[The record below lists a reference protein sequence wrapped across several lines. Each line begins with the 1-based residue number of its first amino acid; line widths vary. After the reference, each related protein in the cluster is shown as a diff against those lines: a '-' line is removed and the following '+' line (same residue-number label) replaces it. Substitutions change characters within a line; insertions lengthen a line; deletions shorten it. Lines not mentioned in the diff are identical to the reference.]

1 MLNPCK
7 PYLYYGKSFFLHNRL
22 LYDMIIQ
29 VRILFQ
35 NLFVRRQ
42 KDMCQC
48 NCQGPKSDLS
58 LLEDVLKEYGGSS
71 SNLITILQRAQ
82 NIYGYLPKDV
92 MYCIAEKVGITPAD
106 VMGVATFYSQFRLTP
121 IGKYL
126 IMSCQGTAC
135 HVNGSERVTAAIS
148 EYLGIGNGETTED
161 GLFTLENVACLGC
174 CSLAPVIMI
183 NGEAYGNLT
192 PDSAVAVIKGIQEKE
207 GK

>member
-1 MLNPCK
+1 M
-7 PYLYYGKSFFLHNRL
+7 
-22 LYDMIIQ
+22 
-29 VRILFQ
+29 
-35 NLFVRRQ
+35 
-42 KDMCQC
+42 C
-48 NCQGPKSDLS
+48 NCNSQGPKSDLS
-58 LLEDVLKEYGGSS
+58 LLDEVLNEYGGSS
-71 SNLITILQRAQ
+71 SNLITILQKAQ
-82 NIYGYLPKDV
+82 NIYGYLPKDA

-135 HVNGSERVTAAIS
+135 HVNGSERVSAAIS

>member
-1 MLNPCK
+1 
-7 PYLYYGKSFFLHNRL
+7 
-22 LYDMIIQ
+22 
-29 VRILFQ
+29 
-35 NLFVRRQ
+35 
-42 KDMCQC
+42 MCQC
-48 NCQGPKSDLS
+48 NCTGPKSDLS
-58 LLEDVLKEYGGSS
+58 LLDDVLTKYGDSS
-71 SNLITILQRAQ
+71 SNLITILQNAQ

-92 MYCIAEKVGITPAD
+92 MYCIAEKVGVSPAE
-106 VMGVATFYSQFRLTP
+106 VMGVATFYSQFRLSP

-135 HVNGSERVTAAIS
+135 HVNGSERISAAIS

-192 PDSAVAVIKGIQEKE
+192 PDSAVAVLKSIQEKE

>member
-1 MLNPCK
+1 
-7 PYLYYGKSFFLHNRL
+7 
-22 LYDMIIQ
+22 
-29 VRILFQ
+29 
-35 NLFVRRQ
+35 
-42 KDMCQC
+42 MCQC
-48 NCQGPKSDLS
+48 NCQGPKSDLT
-58 LLEDVLKEYGGSS
+58 LLEGVLNEYAGSP
-71 SNLITILQRAQ
+71 SNLITILQKAQ

-92 MYCIAEKVGITPAD
+92 MYAIADKVGITPAD

-148 EYLGIGNGETTED
+148 EYLGIGNGETTAD

-192 PDSAVAVIKGIQEKE
+192 PDSAVAVIKSIQEKE

>member
-1 MLNPCK
+1 M
-7 PYLYYGKSFFLHNRL
+7 
-22 LYDMIIQ
+22 
-29 VRILFQ
+29 
-35 NLFVRRQ
+35 
-42 KDMCQC
+42 C
-48 NCQGPKSDLS
+48 NCSGPKSDFT
-58 LLEDVLKEYGGSS
+58 LLADVLATYGNTPT
-71 SNLITILQRAQ
+71 NLITILQKAQ
-82 NIYGYLPKDV
+82 DIYGYLPKDV
-92 MYCIAEKVGITPAD
+92 MYHIAEKIGVAPAEI
-106 VMGVATFYSQFRLTP
+106 VGVATFYSQFRLTP

-126 IMSCQGTAC
+126 IMSCQGRAC

-148 EYLGIGNGETTED
+148 EYLGIGNGETTAD

>member
-1 MLNPCK
+1 
-7 PYLYYGKSFFLHNRL
+7 
-22 LYDMIIQ
+22 
-29 VRILFQ
+29 
-35 NLFVRRQ
+35 
-42 KDMCQC
+42 MCQC

-58 LLEDVLKEYGGSS
+58 LLDEILNQYGDSS
-71 SNLITILQRAQ
+71 SNLITILQKAQ

-92 MYCIAEKVGITPAD
+92 MYCIAEKVGISPAD

-148 EYLGIGNGETTED
+148 EYLGIGNGETTAD

-192 PDSAVAVIKGIQEKE
+192 PDSAVAVLKSIQEKE
-207 GK
+207 AK

>member
-1 MLNPCK
+1 
-7 PYLYYGKSFFLHNRL
+7 
-22 LYDMIIQ
+22 
-29 VRILFQ
+29 
-35 NLFVRRQ
+35 
-42 KDMCQC
+42 MCNC
-48 NCQGPKSDLS
+48 NCQGPKSDFS
-58 LLEDVLKEYGGSS
+58 LIADILANYGGSP
-71 SNLITILQRAQ
+71 SNLITILQKAQ
-82 NIYGYLPKDV
+82 DIYGYLPKDV
-92 MYCIAEKVGITPAD
+92 MYHIAEKVGVTPAD

-135 HVNGSERVTAAIS
+135 HVNGSERVSAAIS
-148 EYLGIGNGETTED
+148 EYLGIGNGETTVD

-192 PDSAVAVIKGIQEKE
+192 PDSAVAVIKEIQSKE

>member
-1 MLNPCK
+1 
-7 PYLYYGKSFFLHNRL
+7 
-22 LYDMIIQ
+22 
-29 VRILFQ
+29 
-35 NLFVRRQ
+35 
-42 KDMCQC
+42 MCQC

-58 LLEDVLKEYGGSS
+58 LLDDVLKEYGDSS
-71 SNLITILQRAQ
+71 SNLITILQKAQ

-92 MYCIAEKVGITPAD
+92 MYCIADKLDITPAD

-126 IMSCQGTAC
+126 IMACQGTAC
-135 HVNGSERVTAAIS
+135 HVNGSERITAAIS
-148 EYLGIGNGETTED
+148 EYLGIGNGETTAD

-192 PDSAVAVIKGIQEKE
+192 PDSAVAVLKGIREKE